1 MMLTGLLLG
10 AMIVLRVFPETAIAR
25 WLDTA
30 VATAREG
37 LGRIERRHI
46 LFLIL
51 MSIVLI
57 AGTELLAMAG
67 PFDMALVVLW
77 DVSTYIDIVLTTAVV
92 AAATRGG
99 AGWRTLVARFL
110 PHRAPRARRRRRRG
124 KRATPPSAND
134 DDRPAFAR
142 AA

>member
-30 VATAREG
+30 VAAAREG

-51 MSIVLI
+51 MSIILI

-67 PFDMALVVLW
+67 PLDMALVVLW

-92 AAATRGG
+92 ATATRGG
-99 AGWRTLVARFL
+99 AGWRTLIARFL
-110 PHRAPRARRRRRRG
+110 PHRAPRAQRRRG
-124 KRATPPSAND
+124 KRAAPPSAND

>member
-37 LGRIERRHI
+37 LGKIERRHI

-77 DVSTYIDIVLTTAVV
+77 DVSTYIDIVLTTAVI
-92 AAATRGG
+92 ATATRGG
-99 AGWRTLVARFL
+99 AGWRTLIARFL
-110 PHRAPRARRRRRRG
+110 PRRAPRARRRRG
-124 KRATPPSAND
+124 VQATPPSAND